1 VRFLVQIAE
10 RHCVGK
16 QLVELGGDFQPNQLF
31 EFKGQQMVDRSV
43 CLNFSRVDE
52 TGVALW
58 LRLMSGFHVRWSRRI
73 LSSVSSYSLL
83 QKIFDFSVQV
93 ASYPQRIAIFIRG

>member
-1 VRFLVQIAE
+1 MQLVERWPGNLPVRFLVQIAE

-43 CLNFSRVDE
+43 CLNFSR
-52 TGVALW
+52 ALMKPG
-58 LRLMSGFHVRWSRRI
+58 LRYGSG
-73 LSSVSSYSLL
+73 
-83 QKIFDFSVQV
+83 
-93 ASYPQRIAIFIRG
+93 